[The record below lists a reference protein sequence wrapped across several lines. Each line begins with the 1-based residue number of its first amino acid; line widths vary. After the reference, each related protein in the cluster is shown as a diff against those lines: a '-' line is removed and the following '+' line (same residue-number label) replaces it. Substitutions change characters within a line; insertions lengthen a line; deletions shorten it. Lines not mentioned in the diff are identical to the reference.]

1 MLAVSATYTPALL
14 QQLEALMTQP
24 QRVLLSP
31 DTTSLLGV
39 RQFYSLVPGTPSSA
53 CVLRARP
60 CLPAIPFSL
69 LWQVSQTS
77 PLVLSYCTDLR
88 RRSVVVLSPALL

>member
-14 QQLEALMTQP
+14 AQLEALMTQP

-39 RQFYSLVPGTPSSA
+39 RQFYSLVPGAPSRHE
-53 CVLRARP
+53 CRLWLR
-60 CLPAIPFSL
+60 PAEP
-69 LWQVSQTS
+69 
-77 PLVLSYCTDLR
+77 PLNPVCEQVLSGLYARLGVET
-88 RRSVVVLSPALL
+88 SFA